1 MDKLREL
8 GTEVKIFDPCDTA
21 TGSEEVADASVV
33 KRKEQWWMYLAG
45 QASGHGATDI
55 YSASLLSGSPLSA
68 TGWKLTR
75 SATGHLTPLAAR
87 RVSSVWDGKG
97 GRHCPSYV
105 TGWDPQKG
113 QWVERIYYG
122 GAAENLWGPYT
133 IGFLQWD
140 GQQWVDQPEPAFTA
154 SEAWEHG
161 SVYEPNLIMRAAG
174 AALFGHLLRFTC
186 RKCPGVSPVAERNA
200 SEKLEGLLNPSRC
213 AISFSGSSVC
223 SR

>member
-1 MDKLREL
+1 MDKLREIRL
-8 GTEVKIFDPCDTA
+8 GTEVQIFDPCDTA

-33 KRKEQWWMYLAG
+33 KRNEQWWMYLAG

-105 TGWDPQKG
+105 KGWDRQKS
-113 QWVERIYYG
+113 E
-122 GAAENLWGPYT
+122 
-133 IGFLQWD
+133 
-140 GQQWVDQPEPAFTA
+140 WVDQPEPAFTA

-161 SVYEPNLIMRAAG
+161 SVYEPNLIYHEGKWKIKNDPGPFPFA
-174 AALFGHLLRFTC
+174 FTLGC
-186 RKCPGVSPVAERNA
+186 
-200 SEKLEGLLNPSRC
+200 LETELPLGPSVD
-213 AISFSGSSVC
+213 A
-223 SR
+223 